1 MFIFILDYLVPL
13 QQVDTY
19 LEAHRQFLDT
29 HYRHGKLVASGPRPE
44 RLGGVIL
51 SNATSMKEAQEIMK
65 ADPFY
70 VHKVAKYTIFEFDAT
85 KTCFNFL
92 ESLKH

>member
-1 MFIFILDYLVPL
+1 MFVFILDYLVPL

-29 HYRHGKLVASGPRPE
+29 HYRDGKLLASGARPE
-44 RLGGVIL
+44 RVGGVII
-51 SNATSMKEAQEIMK
+51 STATSIKEARKIMES
-65 ADPFY
+65 DPFY

-85 KTCFNFL
+85 KTLFKF
-92 ESLKH
+92 